1 MPTDKTIPR
10 SLDTWLKQLDE
21 VRLPIATHHHETV
34 RRTLLDSR
42 KSLREIADQMQES
55 PAIALAVLR
64 EANRST
70 SSFSE
75 PAESLEMALNRLG
88 LKRAETLLSQ
98 MPVQEES
105 QIPLPLRQLQLI
117 GLHAAQQA
125 SGLFAGRLARLWQE
139 IHWGSLLF
147 LAPLWPLVATYP
159 QFFETWERRVLGRG
173 EPACKVER
181 ELLGV
186 ALPALCLALAR
197 HWRLPEWIVQG
208 YRLLVEDRRLLVKAL
223 HIARDNE
230 HPLHQQ
236 QQLDEDTALRR
247 WLTQPGNSI
256 LLANGLA
263 LSSHHNWA
271 CEHHLRWQ
279 RLTGLY
285 LHVALPELQ
294 QLVHQQA
301 AQSARQHDL
310 PGLWH
315 PAEALIWPWDACR
328 LKDLQPPAPPAP
340 MANARLDQWK
350 QHCAKLLTQ
359 PTPFANVL
367 QLTDSACQALTAS
380 GMQRVLVLLVDRNHS
395 RLQAQQVAGLP
406 TAAAQLRLDPAQSQV
421 LRRLLAEPGQLR
433 LSPTNMAQVSALLP
447 GSLKALFSGEHLVLR
462 SLASNGR
469 VVMLLVVDQGGGE
482 IGATPLQVF
491 GKTVQC
497 IERALATFA
506 RRGT

>member
-1 MPTDKTIPR
+1 MPSDKPTPR
-10 SLDTWLKQLDE
+10 SIDAWLKQLDD
-21 VRLPIATHHHETV
+21 VRLPIATHHHEAI
-34 RRTLLDSR
+34 RRTLQDSR
-42 KSLREIADQMQES
+42 KSLREIAEQMQDS

-64 EANRST
+64 EANRNA

-88 LKRAETLLSQ
+88 LKRTETLLDQ
-98 MPVQEES
+98 MPVLDEA

-117 GLHAAQQA
+117 SLHAAQQA
-125 SGLFAGRLARLWQE
+125 NGLFAGRLARLRQE

-147 LAPLWPLVATYP
+147 LAPVWPLVATQP
-159 QFFETWERRVLGRG
+159 QLFEAWERRVLGGG

-186 ALPALCLALAR
+186 SLPALCLALSR
-197 HWRLPEWIVQG
+197 HWRLPDWIVQG

-223 HIARDNE
+223 HIARDNQ

-236 QQLDEDTALRR
+236 QLLDEDALLRR
-247 WLTQPGNSI
+247 WLTQPANSI

-263 LSSHHNWA
+263 GSSHHNWS

-285 LHVALPELQ
+285 LQVALPEMQ

-301 AQSARQHDL
+301 VQSARQHGQPD
-310 PGLWH
+310 LWH
-315 PAEALIWPWDACR
+315 PAEALLWPWDACR
-328 LKDLQPPAPPAP
+328 LKDLRAPAPAT
-340 MANARLDQWK
+340 NAQLDQWK
-350 QHCAKLLTQ
+350 QHCGKLLAQ
-359 PTPFANVL
+359 PSPFANVL
-367 QLTDSACQALTAS
+367 QLTDSACQALQAG
-380 GMQRVLVLLVDRNHS
+380 GMARVMVLLVDRMHS
-395 RLQAQQVAGLP
+395 RLQAQQVVGLP
-406 TAAAQLRLDPAQSQV
+406 SAAAQLRLDPAQSQV
-421 LRRLLAEPGQLR
+421 LRRLLTEPGQLR
-433 LSPTNMAQVSALLP
+433 LSPANLAQVSALLP
-447 GSLKALFSGEHLVLR
+447 GTLKALFDGEHLLLR
-462 SLASNGR
+462 SLANNGR
-469 VVMLLVVDQGGGE
+469 VVMLLVVDQGGGD
-482 IGATPLQVF
+482 IDTTALQVF

>member
-10 SLDTWLKQLDE
+10 SLDAWLKQLDA
-21 VRLPIATHHHETV
+21 VRLPVATHHHEAV

-42 KSLREIADQMQES
+42 RSLREIADQMQES
-55 PAIALAVLR
+55 PAVALAILR

-70 SSFSE
+70 NSFSE

-88 LKRAETLLSQ
+88 LKRAETLLGA
-98 MPVQEES
+98 MPVMDEA
-105 QIPLPLRQLQLI
+105 QIPLALRQLQLI
-117 GLHAAQQA
+117 SLHASQQA
-125 SGLFAGRLARLWQE
+125 NGLFAGRLARLWQE

-159 QFFETWERRVLGRG
+159 QLFEAWERRVLGRG

-186 ALPALCLALAR
+186 ALPSLCLALAR

-223 HIARDNE
+223 HLARDNE
-230 HPLHQQ
+230 NPLHQQ
-236 QQLDEDTALRR
+236 QRLDEDTHLRR

-263 LSSHHNWA
+263 VSSHHNWS

-285 LHVALPELQ
+285 LQLALPDMQ

-301 AQSARQHDL
+301 AQSARQHHL

-315 PAEALIWPWDACR
+315 PAEALLWPWDACR
-328 LKDLQPPAPPAP
+328 LRDLQPPPAP
-340 MANARLDQWK
+340 VANLQLDQWK
-350 QHCAKLLTQ
+350 HHCARLLAQ
-359 PTPFANVL
+359 PTPFANVV
-367 QLTDSACQALTAS
+367 QLTDSACHALQAG
-380 GMQRVLVLLVDRNHS
+380 GMQRVLVLLADRNHT

-406 TAAAQLRLDPAQSQV
+406 AAAAQLRLDPAQSQV
-421 LRRLLAEPGQLR
+421 LRRLLAEAGQLR
-433 LSPTNMAQVSALLP
+433 LSPANMAQVSALLP
-447 GSLKALFSGEHLVLR
+447 GSLKALFSGEHLLLR

-469 VVMLLVVDQGGGE
+469 VVMLLVADQGGGE
-482 IGATPLQVF
+482 IGATPLQAF

-506 RRGT
+506 RRGS

>member
-1 MPTDKTIPR
+1 MPTDKPIPR
-10 SLDTWLKQLDE
+10 SLDAWLKQLDE
-21 VRLPIATHHHETV
+21 VRLPIAARHHEAV
-34 RRTLLDSR
+34 RRTLQDSR
-42 KSLREIADQMQES
+42 KSLREIAEQMQDS

-64 EANRST
+64 EANRNT

-75 PAESLEMALNRLG
+75 QAESLEMALNRLG
-88 LKRAETLLSQ
+88 LKRAETLLGQ
-98 MPVQEES
+98 MQVLDEA
-105 QIPLPLRQLQLI
+105 QIPLALRQLQLI
-117 GLHAAQQA
+117 SLHATQQA
-125 SGLFAGRLARLWQE
+125 NGLFAGRLARLWQE

-147 LAPLWPLVATYP
+147 LAPLWPLVATHP
-159 QFFETWERRVLGRG
+159 QLFEAWERRVLGRG
-173 EPACKVER
+173 EPPCKVER

-186 ALPALCLALAR
+186 SLPALCLALAR
-197 HWRLPEWIVQG
+197 HWRMPEWIVQG

-236 QQLDEDTALRR
+236 QLLDEDSNLRR
-247 WLTQPGNSI
+247 WLTQPANSI

-263 LSSHHNWA
+263 VSSHHNWS

-279 RLTGLY
+279 RLAGLY
-285 LHVALPELQ
+285 LQVALPEMQ

-301 AQSARQHDL
+301 AQSARQYELPDL
-310 PGLWH
+310 WL
-315 PAEALIWPWDACR
+315 PAEALLWPWDACR
-328 LKDLQPPAPPAP
+328 LKDLQAPAPATNPQ
-340 MANARLDQWK
+340 LDLWK
-350 QHCAKLLTQ
+350 QHCAKLLAQ
-359 PTPFANVL
+359 PTQFANVL
-367 QLTDSACQALTAS
+367 QLTDIACQALQAG
-380 GMQRVLVLLVDRNHS
+380 GMPRVMVLLADRTHS

-406 TAAAQLRLDPAQSQV
+406 AAAAQLRLDPTQSQV

-433 LSPTNMAQVSALLP
+433 LSPANLAQVSALLP
-447 GSLKALFSGEHLVLR
+447 GTLKALFNGEHLLLR

-469 VVMLLVVDQGGGE
+469 VVMLLVADQGGGD